1 MMLRRRKRPIRRG
14 AALAEAA
21 IVLPVF
27 LFLALGTVDLGLAVF
42 QNHQVAEASRQAARI
57 ASVHGSLAPS
67 GWNGGPWGT
76 TAYGPV
82 AANATDTYATT
93 IRNSGAFMGL
103 NLANTKL
110 SIQWPQGSN
119 TATSPYSPGDPSYT
133 APATNTV
140 QVTVTST
147 WTPLV
152 FYVFG
157 NRSVTLSA
165 TSIMPI
171 AH

>member
-1 MMLRRRKRPIRRG
+1 MMIRRRKRPIRRG

-21 IVLPVF
+21 IVLPAF
-27 LFLALGTVDLGLAVF
+27 LFLALGTIDLGLAVF
-42 QNHQVAEASRQAARI
+42 KNHQVAEASRQGARI
-57 ASVHGSLAPS
+57 ASVHGSMAPS

-76 TAYGPV
+76 TAYS
-82 AANATDTYATT
+82 ANANATDAYATA
-93 IRNSGAFMGL
+93 IRGAGAFTGL
-103 NLANTKL
+103 DLANTTL

-119 TATSPYSPGDPSYT
+119 QAVSPYTPSNPSYV

-140 QVTVTST
+140 QVTVSTT
-147 WTPLV
+147 WTPLML
-152 FYVFG
+152 YVFG
-157 NRSVTLSA
+157 NRTVTLSA